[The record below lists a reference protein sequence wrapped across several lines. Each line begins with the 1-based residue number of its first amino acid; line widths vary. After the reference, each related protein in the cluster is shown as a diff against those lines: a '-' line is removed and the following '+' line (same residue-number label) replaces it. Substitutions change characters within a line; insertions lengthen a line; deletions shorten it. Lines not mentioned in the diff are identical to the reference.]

1 MNTRQTMWAAGAVA
15 LAAALAGSVAVGLSV
30 AQDIPRVGY
39 LGQTGLDTT
48 GLIGAP
54 PAPGS
59 VGAEADRAIFRATR
73 ALKGSA
79 RWDMAVADFNERAVI
94 GNMSCAIGVQ
104 INLATM
110 PATTKLILHMAPD
123 VTRAAYGPKKA
134 FLRPRP
140 YKVDPGET
148 CGVLPATEDAYDYPS
163 GHAAWGWATG
173 LVFAEMLPGRS
184 VAILKRARAV
194 GTGRAVCGVH
204 NASSVEAGQ
213 IIGAAVVAAEHGSP
227 EFRADLEAAK
237 AELAAAVAAG
247 PAPTGC
253 EAQAAA
259 LETPPW

>member
-1 MNTRQTMWAAGAVA
+1 MGKRLVLGLTAVA
-15 LAAALAGSVAVGLSV
+15 VVAAAIGGLAV

-39 LGQTGLDTT
+39 LGQTGLNTT

-59 VGAEADRAIFRATR
+59 VEAEADRAIFRATR
-73 ALKGSA
+73 AMKGSP
-79 RWDMAVADFNERAVI
+79 RWDMAVADFNERMIVN
-94 GNMSCAIGVQ
+94 NMSCAIGVQ

-123 VTRAAYGPKKA
+123 VTRAVYGPKKA
-134 FLRPRP
+134 YLRPRP

-148 CGVLPATEDAYDYPS
+148 CGALPETEDNWDYPS
-163 GHAAWGWATG
+163 GHAAWGWAAG

-194 GTGRAVCGVH
+194 GTGRAICGVH
-204 NASSVEAGQ
+204 NASSVDAGQ

-259 LETPPW
+259 LETPAW

>member
-1 MNTRQTMWAAGAVA
+1 MANSRKIRIVVAGA
-15 LAAALAGSVAVGLSV
+15 LAAITVGSFAV
-30 AQDIPRVGY
+30 AQVIPKVGY

-48 GLIGAP
+48 SLIGPP

-59 VGAEADRAIFRATR
+59 VEADADRAIFRATR
-73 ALKGSA
+73 AMKGTP
-79 RWDMAVADFNERAVI
+79 RWDMAVADFNERAIV

-123 VTRAAYGPKKA
+123 ITRAVYGPKQSYG
-134 FLRPRP
+134 RPRP
-140 YKVDPGET
+140 YMIDPGET
-148 CGVLPATEDAYDYPS
+148 CGALPTTEDNWDYPS

-194 GTGRAVCGVH
+194 GTGRAICGVH
-204 NASSVEAGQ
+204 NASSADAGQ
-213 IIGAAVVAAEHGSP
+213 LIGAAVVAAEHGSP

-253 EAQAAA
+253 DAQAAA
-259 LETPPW
+259 LETPTW